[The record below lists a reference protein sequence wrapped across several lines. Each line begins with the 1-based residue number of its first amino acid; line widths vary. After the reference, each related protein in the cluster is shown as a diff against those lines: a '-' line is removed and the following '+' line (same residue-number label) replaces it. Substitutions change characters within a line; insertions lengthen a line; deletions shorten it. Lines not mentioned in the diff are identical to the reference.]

1 MCIGPTTR
9 PNCCVFWS
17 LCDSVTILFVN
28 SCHRQWCDKANVSDF
43 RRQGC
48 IQENVMPGEIEKCH
62 LSFIQIQLFFTM
74 KVWREYSWLDIMMNK
89 WRDGGMQATCRP
101 TEDLPLRPS
110 KSMINLE
117 IYHKR
122 VIISN
127 KNRNILHVV
136 EINNGTSFYT
146 LYAWRQLY
154 RDSCSINGK
163 MKAGGAAEPML
174 CDFVKFGQ
182 CCLRKEHEST
192 GYVKD
197 INGGCRRVWQL
208 HNCFM

>member
-1 MCIGPTTR
+1 
-9 PNCCVFWS
+9 
-17 LCDSVTILFVN
+17 
-28 SCHRQWCDKANVSDF
+28 
-43 RRQGC
+43 
-48 IQENVMPGEIEKCH
+48 
-62 LSFIQIQLFFTM
+62 
-74 KVWREYSWLDIMMNK
+74 MNK